1 MRYELLVGSCAEE
14 RRKKMAGGGMC
25 CFFLT
30 GMLWRVE
37 ADFGFRLSFF
47 PKKYDR

>member
-1 MRYELLVGSCAEE
+1 MRYELLVGCCAEE
-14 RRKKMAGGGMC
+14 RRWREGECAV
-25 CFFLT
+25 FFLT